1 MMIVHAYRKWVALQ
15 MWDLDLGSIV
25 STSCL
30 SLCFGMTCATGA
42 KETKVCQEPRIAS
55 PHPIQRKLKMRR
67 ATNHTQPDR
76 YHVTV
81 QKCHVECYCMSFS
94 LVWALEPQPLAP
106 SCGGPRQVVF
116 ALVAPCQQA
125 CAFRCTGNSG
135 GCWGGGG
142 EDRPG
147 EGFRLRALGLRVPTF
162 PLHVGLLNARR

>member
-1 MMIVHAYRKWVALQ
+1 

-30 SLCFGMTCATGA
+30 SLYFGMTCATGA
-42 KETKVCQEPRIAS
+42 KWTKVCQEPQIAS
-55 PHPIQRKLKMRR
+55 PSSDTTEAQDEKSQESY
-67 ATNHTQPDR
+67 TQPDR

-125 CAFRCTGNSG
+125 CAFRCTGSSG
-135 GCWGGGG
+135 GCRGGGG
-142 EDRPG
+142 KDRPG